1 MASYLVIPIT
11 GGTTA
16 TSDTN
21 EVVVPI
27 DSIMFVHQGTAGA
40 PQTNPTVTTTIV
52 LNDGLLTELQFTH
65 TAAAAGYNVLEAVN
79 DAISGKPAGGRCVV
93 GGIPATV
100 SATGQAL
107 TFVTFTQM
115 AIT

>member
-11 GGTTA
+11 GGTVA

-27 DSIMFVHQGTAGA
+27 DSIMFAHQGIAGA
-40 PQTNPTVTTTIV
+40 PQTTPTVNTTIV

-65 TAAAAGYNVLEAVN
+65 TAAAAGFNVL
-79 DAISGKPAGGRCVV
+79 DAINGAIAGKPAGGRCVV

-100 SATGQAL
+100 SATGQAV
-107 TFVTFTQM
+107 TFVQFSQM